1 MTTSTEDKPLEAY
14 ESGKPMNLEPGIYPA
29 RVGDIVDT
37 EGEWGPRWRF
47 EFNIDDY
54 PDETPWAWATAKIG
68 TKTKLFKWASALLGR
83 PLAIGEK
90 LVRSQL
96 IGLPCNV
103 IIKEVPDAERDSGM
117 RRYVDDIIRAKSAGT
132 GSGKAV
138 IPSAILPDNCF
149 CGKPVHS
156 YSSTGAPL
164 CEKHTAEAM
173 QE

>member
-14 ESGKPMNLEPGIYPA
+14 ESAKPMNLEPGIYPA
-29 RVGDIVDT
+29 TVGNIDEID
-37 EGEWGPRWRF
+37 GKFGLQWRF
-47 EFNIDDY
+47 EFSINDY
-54 PDETPWAWATAKIG
+54 PEEAPWAWATAKLG
-68 TKTKLFKWASALLGR
+68 TKTKLYRWATALLGR

-90 LVRSQL
+90 LVKAQL

-103 IIKEVPDAERDSGM
+103 IVKEAPDIERESGVK
-117 RRYVDDIIRAKSAGT
+117 RYVDDILGVKKAKAKT
-132 GSGKAV
+132 DTPLADK
-138 IPSAILPDNCF
+138 CF